1 MLVKKIFKFK
11 NLKFIPFIFLSACI
25 ENAPL
30 DSLSPEGPYARSIDE
45 LFWITFWIA
54 VGVFV
59 IVQGALLLSV
69 FVFKE
74 KPESPEPK
82 QIHGN
87 TKLEILWTVIPALIL
102 AAIAVPTVQT
112 IFDLAREPEDA
123 LKIEVIGHQW
133 WFEYKYPDY
142 GITTA
147 NVLVIPADKPVRLEM
162 WSNDVLHNYWV
173 PKLNGK
179 RYLVPGQTTY
189 LNLHA
194 DSPDEFWAQCGEY
207 CGLSHSKMRGRVLSL
222 SQKDFDIW
230 VANEQQNA
238 TAFSNEDLS
247 LAAEGQQVYL
257 NAGCTQCHVVNGVW
271 DVQGDRIAPNLTH
284 FAVRNVFAGAALENN
299 RENLTRWLANPAE
312 VKPGTFMP
320 NLELTESEI
329 NALIAYLETLK

>member
-1 MLVKKIFKFK
+1 MSKKSFFKYK
-11 NLKFIPFIFLSACI
+11 NLSVFILLFLTACI

-30 DSLSPEGPYARSIDE
+30 DSLSPAGPYARQIDD
-45 LFWITFWIA
+45 LFWLTFWIA
-54 VGVFV
+54 VGVFF
-59 IVQGALLLSV
+59 IVQGALIFSV
-69 FVFKE
+69 FYFRDMPGK
-74 KPESPEPK
+74 PEPK

-87 TKLEILWTVIPALIL
+87 NVLELMWTIIPILIL
-102 AAIAVPTVQT
+102 AAIAVPTVRT
-112 IFDLAREPEDA
+112 IFDLAREPEGA

-142 GITTA
+142 DITTA
-147 NVLVIPADKPVRLEM
+147 NVLVIPADTPVRLEM

-179 RYLVPGQTTY
+179 RYLVPGQKTY

-222 SQKDFDIW
+222 NQEDFENW
-230 VANEQQNA
+230 V
-238 TAFSNEDLS
+238 SNEKLNANKELPEGT

-257 NAGCTQCHVVNGVW
+257 NAGCTQCHVINGVW

-284 FAVRNVFAGAALENN
+284 FANRNVFAGAALKNN
-299 RENLTRWLANPAE
+299 KENLTKWLANPAE
-312 VKPGTFMP
+312 IKPGTFMP
-320 NLELTESEI
+320 NLELTEKEI
-329 NALIAYLETLK
+329 EALIAYLGTLK